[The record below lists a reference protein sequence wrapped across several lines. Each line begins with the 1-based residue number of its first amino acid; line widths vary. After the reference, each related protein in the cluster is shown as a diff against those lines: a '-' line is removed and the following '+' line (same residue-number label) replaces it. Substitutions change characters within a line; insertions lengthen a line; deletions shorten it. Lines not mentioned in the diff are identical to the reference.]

1 MKLLGVIWIV
11 LTIFAL
17 TTSIIDE
24 VLQLQQPL
32 WPRLVASVIYITVAA
47 LVIYAV
53 LMLTGVGR
61 L

>member
-1 MKLLGVIWIV
+1 MKLLGVILIV
-11 LTIFAL
+11 LTIFAF
-17 TTSIIDE
+17 TSIIDE
-24 VLQLQQPL
+24 ALKLPQPL
-32 WPRLVASVIYITVAA
+32 WPRLVASVIYSTVAA